1 MELDQHDKAQEPKVR
16 PTFLTVLLVMSSISI
31 GLSILSTLSGLVSG
45 PMDPAS
51 VEQFT
56 AEQYEAVGELK
67 NLGME
72 DVSEM
77 IASMMELTIYQSQNN
92 YYLFQLVNLLTLF
105 VGAYGIFLMFKL
117 KKLGFHLYVAY
128 SILPII
134 WFYVFVPAEL
144 IPNFLV
150 FGSLFLSVLFI
161 ILYAVHLKKMEG

>member
-1 MELDQHDKAQEPKVR
+1 MEIDQHDKAQEPKER

-45 PMDPAS
+45 PMDAAAI
-51 VEQFT
+51 EQFT

-77 IASMMELTIYQSQNN
+77 IGAMMELTVYQSQNN

-105 VGAYGIFLMFKL
+105 VGGYGIFLMFKM
-117 KKLGFHLYVAY
+117 KRMGFHLYVAY
-128 SILPII
+128 SLLPII
-134 WFYVFVPAEL
+134 WFYAFIPAAL

-150 FGSLFLSVLFI
+150 FGSLFLAALFI
-161 ILYAVHLKKMEG
+161 ILYAIHVKRMVA